1 MQRSI
6 YVSVLGTNAKN
17 VNEKRKD
24 DTYMTRLKVGVE
36 GSVTIPISTDGKGNP
51 SIKLSSDW
59 EKQHTVQLTERVQ
72 IDVADNEI
80 LTGNRSYHF
89 FSPSPIERIEGNKAY
104 LTTELFGCFDM
115 CIMPVKG
122 SLIK

>member
-1 MQRSI
+1 
-6 YVSVLGTNAKN
+6 
-17 VNEKRKD
+17 
-24 DTYMTRLKVGVE
+24 MTRLKAGVE
-36 GSVTIPISTDGKGNP
+36 GSVTIPISKDGKGNP
-51 SIKLSSDW
+51 SINLSSDW
-59 EKQHTVQLTERVQ
+59 EKQNTVQLTERVQ

-115 CIMPVKG
+115 CIIPVKR
-122 SLIK
+122 SLTNR